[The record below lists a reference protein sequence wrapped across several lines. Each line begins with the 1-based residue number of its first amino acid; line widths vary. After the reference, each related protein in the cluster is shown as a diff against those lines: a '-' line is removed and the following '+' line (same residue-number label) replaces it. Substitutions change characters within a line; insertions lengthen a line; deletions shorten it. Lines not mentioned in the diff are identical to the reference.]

1 MKSYRHEIDMII
13 STYKSGLITFEEC
26 LRLII
31 RQLEEYKVI
40 CFSQYEN
47 ITEEKMTFR
56 CNKLRLYALTNLI
69 SAVVEMI

>member
-1 MKSYRHEIDMII
+1 MKSYRYEIDMII
-13 STYKSGLITFEEC
+13 NTYKSGLITFEEC

-31 RQLEEYKVI
+31 SQLEEYKVI
-40 CFSQYEN
+40 CFSQY
-47 ITEEKMTFR
+47 EEKMTFR